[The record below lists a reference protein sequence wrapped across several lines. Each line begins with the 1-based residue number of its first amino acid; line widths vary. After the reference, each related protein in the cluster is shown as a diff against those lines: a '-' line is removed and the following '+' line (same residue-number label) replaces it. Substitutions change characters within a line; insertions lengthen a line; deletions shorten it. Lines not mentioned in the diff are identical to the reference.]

1 MTKQNEEIT
10 QMKLKNIRENNILI
24 PKEKD
29 KSQST
34 VHSLEEDQEKSQQE
48 MITHIQEEVRKL
60 HY

>member
-48 MITHIQEEVRKL
+48 MITHI
-60 HY
+60 